1 MNFDKMAIVFVFLL
15 VVAMT
20 LTSEGQARPTA
31 PWPTQKPRS
40 AGRVDFRFVSVEIV
54 NGELRWK
61 VADEAAEGVYYI
73 EMLVNDA
80 WTTEQVVPAKAELA
94 GSYVMRLRQ
103 GGAGRYRVKFL
114 APDRKAQV
122 SPEVELAADEVTYY
136 PVTVADYLHFS
147 HSVKYEVATSAG
159 RLVLKGSGTSVDCR
173 QLAPGLYYLSF
184 NNRKETFLKK

>member
-1 MNFDKMAIVFVFLL
+1 MIFDKITILVVFSLAMAIK
-15 VVAMT
+15 

-31 PWPTQKPRS
+31 LWPKPGPRS
-40 AGRVDFRFVSVEIV
+40 AVWVDFRFVSVEIV

-61 VADEAAEGVYYI
+61 VADEAAESVYYI
-73 EMLVNDA
+73 ELLVNDA
-80 WTTEQVVPAKAELA
+80 WITEQVVPAKTELA
-94 GSYVMRLRQ
+94 GSYVLRLKQ
-103 GGAGRYRVKFL
+103 GGAGRYRVKFM
-114 APDRKAQV
+114 APDRKPQV
-122 SPEVELAADEVTYY
+122 SIEVELAADEVTYY

-159 RLVLKGSGTSVDCR
+159 RLVLKGNGTSVDCR